1 MAKDRIEIEVLAKG
15 VKDAQKDIKGL
26 KKEIGKTGEQTKT
39 SGESMVGTFAAI
51 AAGAFAAFQ
60 TIKKGMSLAKEFA
73 LFQQSTK
80 AMEAQF
86 GVSSDKIIKKLN
98 EVAKGTISNADLIS
112 SANRAMAL
120 NVTTDIDEMAQLM
133 EVARVRGQAMGLDTE
148 QAFSDLV
155 TGIGRGSPLILDN
168 LGIITKG
175 WDKEAKEAGKAMD
188 TQFILN
194 KVLQDGAAI
203 LEKTGDVA
211 LTNAEKFQQMEA
223 TAKNIRLV
231 IGEQLLPEVLKVT
244 DAFRGMGEG
253 KGLEFVIRGVRS
265 LVALVRFLAL
275 QFTMTWRLFVSL
287 VTPFIT
293 AIQSVI
299 DNFDSLK
306 KAVAGFGDVLAKLKT
321 GDFIGAL
328 QELKEVG
335 TDTFDALRET
345 GNQAFTE
352 TLGRLKEQ
360 LNGAVGELGQFKESF
375 VSIFAEIEKAE
386 SEFVERQKESS
397 DSLVATE
404 KKNRESITR
413 IYQNSVKAMTD
424 ALFDFNKSAKEKL
437 KEVFMAIIDTI
448 ANEIV
453 ARGMAM
459 IGLGIATLR
468 PDRVARGTALVASA
482 SAIKGIGA
490 AVTSKFRTGTDFSP
504 EGTALVGEDGP
515 EIVELPQGARV
526 VPNNQV
532 TNNSNDNRNITINV
546 QANDSI
552 EFVNDLQSTYGINV
566 FEGG

>member
-26 KKEIGKTGEQTKT
+26 KKEIGKTGEQTQK